1 MSTPAIQIDKVTKD
15 FDKFRAVDA
24 VSFEVPE
31 RSTFGLLGPN
41 GAGKTTLFSLVASF
55 LHPTSGVVRVQGID
69 VRNISEMRG
78 RLSILPQDAQFA
90 ASIPIIE
97 QVIFLACL
105 GDRTRHEA
113 EKEAN
118 KALAL
123 VGLEDK
129 AKRGARVLSHGMSK
143 RLGIAQA
150 FLGSPSVILLDEP
163 TAGLDPKSAQ
173 GIRDLIKEHRT
184 SGTLVVSSHDLGEV
198 QRMCDKVAILKEGK
212 LVECA
217 DVSDLTQSTGTVRM
231 TFARELTKEEQ
242 ATVRKLEGVTGFQ
255 HDKEH
260 AYILALDAEEEREA
274 VIARAAQ
281 ALAVAG
287 VVPRSVEDGG
297 LLETKYLELTD

>member
-1 MSTPAIQIDKVTKD
+1 MSTPAIEIDAITKD

-41 GAGKTTLFSLVASF
+41 GAGKTTLFSLVANF
-55 LHPTSGVVRVQGID
+55 LRATSGSVRVDGID
-69 VRNISEMRG
+69 VRNVGEMRG
-78 RLSILPQDAQFA
+78 RLSILPQDAQFQA
-90 ASIPIIE
+90 NIPILE
-97 QVIFLACL
+97 QLIFLASL

-150 FLGSPSVILLDEP
+150 FLGNPKVILLDEP

-184 SGTLVVSSHDLGEV
+184 SGTLVISSHDLGEI
-198 QRMCDKVAILKEGK
+198 QRMCDRVAILKLGK

-217 DVSDLTQSTGTVRM
+217 EVSHLTKSHGTVRM
-231 TFARELTKEEQ
+231 SFTRELKDAEQESVRVLDGVASFQFDKDHAYLLAIEEEEARE
-242 ATVRKLEGVTGFQ
+242 VTIAKAVQ
-255 HDKEH
+255 T
-260 AYILALDAEEEREA
+260 LAM
-274 VIARAAQ
+274 
-281 ALAVAG
+281 AG
-287 VVPRSVEDGG
+287 VVARSIEDGG

>member
-1 MSTPAIQIDKVTKD
+1 MNTPAIQIQSITKD
-15 FDKFRAVDA
+15 FDKFRAVDE

-41 GAGKTTLFSLVASF
+41 GAGKTTLFSLVACF
-55 LHPTSGVVRVQGID
+55 LRPTSGVVRVQGID
-69 VRNISEMRG
+69 VRNIAEMRG
-78 RLSILPQDAQFA
+78 RLSILPQDAQFQA
-90 ASIPIIE
+90 NIPILD

-129 AKRGARVLSHGMSK
+129 AKRGARVLSHGMAK

-150 FLGSPSVILLDEP
+150 FLGNPSVILLDEP

-184 SGTLVVSSHDLGEV
+184 SGTLVISSHDLGEV
-198 QRMCDKVAILKEGK
+198 QRMCDKVAILKKGK

-217 DVSDLTQSTGTVRM
+217 DVSHLTQSHGSVRM
-231 TFARELTKEEQ
+231 TFTRELTEAEQ
-242 ATVRKLEGVTGFQ
+242 ELVRKLDGVASFQ
-255 HDKEH
+255 VDKDKTYVLAIDKE
-260 AYILALDAEEEREA
+260 DAREE
-274 VIARAAQ
+274 VIAEAAKTLAIAGIVARAI
-281 ALAVAG
+281 
-287 VVPRSVEDGG
+287 EDGG

>member
-1 MSTPAIQIDKVTKD
+1 MSSAAIEIDKVTKD
-15 FDKFRAVDA
+15 FNKFRAVDA
-24 VSFEVPE
+24 VSFDVPE

-55 LHPTSGVVRVQGID
+55 LHPTSGEVRVEGIN
-69 VRNISEMRG
+69 VRNIAEMRG
-78 RLSILPQDAQFA
+78 RLSILPQDAQFQ

-113 EKEAN
+113 EKEAM

-129 AKRGARVLSHGMSK
+129 AKRGARVLSHGMAK

-150 FLGSPSVILLDEP
+150 FLGNPSVILLDEP

-184 SGTLVVSSHDLGEV
+184 AGTLVISSHDLGEV

-217 DVSDLTQSTGTVRM
+217 DVADLTKSHGTARM
-231 TFARELTKEEQ
+231 TFAKELS
-242 ATVRKLEGVTGFQ
+242 RLRGVAVHVNPNHCPVSNNFLN
-255 HDKEH
+255 
-260 AYILALDAEEEREA
+260 IL
-274 VIARAAQ
+274 
-281 ALAVAG
+281 
-287 VVPRSVEDGG
+287 
-297 LLETKYLELTD
+297 Y

>member
-1 MSTPAIQIDKVTKD
+1 
-15 FDKFRAVDA
+15 
-24 VSFEVPE
+24 
-31 RSTFGLLGPN
+31 
-41 GAGKTTLFSLVASF
+41 
-55 LHPTSGVVRVQGID
+55 
-69 VRNISEMRG
+69 
-78 RLSILPQDAQFA
+78 
-90 ASIPIIE
+90 
-97 QVIFLACL
+97 VIFLACL

>member
-1 MSTPAIQIDKVTKD
+1 VSDSAIEIDKVTKD
-15 FDKFRAVDA
+15 FDKFRAVDS

-55 LHPTSGVVRVQGID
+55 LHPTSGVVRVEGID

-90 ASIPIIE
+90 ANIPILE
-97 QVIFLACL
+97 QVIFLASL

-150 FLGSPSVILLDEP
+150 FLGNPSVILLDEP
-163 TAGLDPKSAQ
+163 TAGLHPKSAQ

-198 QRMCDKVAILKEGK
+198 QRMCDRVAILKEGK
-212 LVECA
+212 LVSCA
-217 DVSDLTQSTGTVRM
+217 DVSELTQSHGTVRM
-231 TFARELTKEEQ
+231 TFTRELTKEEQ
-242 ATVRKLEGVTGFQ
+242 EPIRKLEGVTSFQ
-255 HDKEH
+255 HDKENS
-260 AYILALDAEEEREA
+260 YLLALDAEEEREP

-281 ALAVAG
+281 ALAAAGIVA
-287 VVPRSVEDGG
+287 RSIEDGG